1 MSDFFIVEPCT
12 TSGGFEIKLQGKKID
27 LKLAESEI
35 SKIGEVIANSPVVLL
50 AKIDDYSVSF
60 YASGRMMV
68 KSDKKM
74 KQETIDKLAK
84 KIIDGLTSG
93 GVI

>member
-1 MSDFFIVEPCT
+1 MNNFFIVEPCT
-12 TSGGFEIKLQGKKID
+12 SSGGFEIKLQDRKID
-27 LKLAESEI
+27 LKLAESAI
-35 SKIGEVIANSPVVLL
+35 SKIGEVVANSPVVLL

-74 KQETIDKLAK
+74 KQELIDRLAK

-93 GVI
+93 GAI